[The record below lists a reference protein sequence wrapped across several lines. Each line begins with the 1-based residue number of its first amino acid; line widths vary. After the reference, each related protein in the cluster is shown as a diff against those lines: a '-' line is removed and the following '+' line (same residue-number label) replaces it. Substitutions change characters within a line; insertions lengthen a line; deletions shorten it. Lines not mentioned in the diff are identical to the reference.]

1 MVKHGRQYMSYA
13 HDGATRKN
21 ISRVWCLTEGCYW
34 VWCYE
39 GGNELTYRQVSQVT
53 DTPDEVKTCPTHCT
67 PPPQERERSYIGD
80 MEIKQQIDTNKI
92 IVLLKTTTPTFPY
105 TKN

>member
-1 MVKHGRQYMSYA
+1 
-13 HDGATRKN
+13 
-21 ISRVWCLTEGCYW
+21 
-34 VWCYE
+34 
-39 GGNELTYRQVSQVT
+39 VSQVT